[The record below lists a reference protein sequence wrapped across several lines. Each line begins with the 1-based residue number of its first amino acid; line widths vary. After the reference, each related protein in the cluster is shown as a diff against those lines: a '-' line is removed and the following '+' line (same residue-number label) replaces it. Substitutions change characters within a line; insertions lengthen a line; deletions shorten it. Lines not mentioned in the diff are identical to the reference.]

1 MGTVIAASETSGGG
15 GAALKGDP
23 GGPTVYEETYAFI
36 VQASSPT
43 EPRSSVITSAG
54 LPIPNFT
61 ATVNGL
67 CICRSV
73 TATRRPSPNRL
84 LWDVTATFSTAPQ
97 ENQQRND
104 FNSQF
109 ANPTTWTPVARVRF
123 QTIEYVDMRDASSPP
138 KAGISTAGEPLMGA
152 FTRRET
158 ISSFDF
164 KQYYSSSAVNFA
176 AIANWNNKINSTS
189 FSSGGGAFAAKTL
202 LLEVKDATLMF
213 LNGFSVWGVEFSLKY
228 RPRTWV
234 KRVMDQG
241 TYYIENGA
249 AFDAALGYRPLGA
262 NGKKVEFQT
271 KGDDRIVGLLKEG
284 EPLPDGDPPQ
294 FLVFEEY
301 ESINFITAA
310 PAGPGLT
317 LP

>member
-1 MGTVIAASETSGGG
+1 MGTVIAASETADGG

-23 GGPTVYEETYAFI
+23 GGPTVYEETYSFI

-43 EPRSSVITSAG
+43 ESRTSIITSAG
-54 LPIPNFT
+54 LPIPNFSST
-61 ATVNGL
+61 AGGL

-73 TATRRPSPNRL
+73 TANRRPSPNRL
-84 LWDVTATFSTAPQ
+84 LWDVTATFSTAQQ
-97 ENQQRND
+97 EKQDRND

-109 ANPTTWTPVARVRF
+109 ADPATWTPVARVRF

-138 KAGISTAGEPLMGA
+138 KAAISTAGEPLMGG

-164 KQYYSSSAVNFA
+164 KQYYSATLVNFA

-189 FSSGGGAFAAKTL
+189 FSSGGGSFASKTL

-228 RPRTWV
+228 RPRTWA
-234 KRVMDQG
+234 KFIMDQG
-241 TYYIENGA
+241 TYHIFNGA
-249 AFDAALGYRPLGA
+249 AFNAALGYRPLGA
-262 NGKKVEFQT
+262 NGIKVEFQT
-271 KGDDRIVGLLKEG
+271 KGERHVGLLKEG
-284 EPLPDGDPPQ
+284 EPLPDGDPPE
-294 FLVFEEY
+294 FLEFQEY
-301 ESINFITAA
+301 ESINFITAP
-310 PAGPGLT
+310 PAGPGLA